1 MKITT
6 KTTRAE
12 LIKALE
18 EAEARALGSYHEL
31 LEVRGKL
38 NAAVNAMGDN
48 KPWKLASLA
57 FVTGIV
63 IGWIGKAVL

>member
-1 MKITT
+1 MKITA

-38 NAAVNAMGDN
+38 NTAIAEMGDN
-48 KPWKLASLA
+48 KPWKLAVLA
-57 FVTGIV
+57 FVVGIATGWLSAIMF
-63 IGWIGKAVL
+63 